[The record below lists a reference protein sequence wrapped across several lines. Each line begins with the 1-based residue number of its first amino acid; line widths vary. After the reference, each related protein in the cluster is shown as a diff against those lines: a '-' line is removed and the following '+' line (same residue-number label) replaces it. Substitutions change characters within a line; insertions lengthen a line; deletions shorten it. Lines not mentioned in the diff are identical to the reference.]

1 MPESYIV
8 IGKMAYIRYS
18 ASLLDDVVSYYS
30 RGYSVFL
37 IERIGIVV
45 TGTSVMQVSF
55 LNLEWTLGIW
65 SVGSVRSNMWG
76 YIPLREKGTEDIQTN
91 KRRSKGSWST
101 IRMWVNSSISLP
113 CLINTLRISQ
123 KWRIRIPKYSDS
135 LPWTE
140 IRTLFAQS

>member
-55 LNLEWTLGIW
+55 LNLEWT
-65 SVGSVRSNMWG
+65 
-76 YIPLREKGTEDIQTN
+76 EDIQTN
-91 KRRSKGSWST
+91 KRRSKGS
-101 IRMWVNSSISLP
+101 
-113 CLINTLRISQ
+113 
-123 KWRIRIPKYSDS
+123 
-135 LPWTE
+135 
-140 IRTLFAQS
+140 